1 MAAADVELR
10 SMDVSV
16 LDAGKANN
24 KNNFMARATRR
35 VYIALGCS
43 DKIIDIPRTPQ
54 SSVVAKF
61 PVPKKQL
68 KHHFIVIVLHV
79 VGSIIGMDKFKNLG
93 NYPIC
98 SHKDFEGLFWLIK
111 F

>member
-35 VYIALGCS
+35 VYIALCCS

-54 SSVVAKF
+54 SSVAQGRTQRGGLGGLS
-61 PVPKKQL
+61 PPKK
-68 KHHFIVIVLHV
+68 F
-79 VGSIIGMDKFKNLG
+79 
-93 NYPIC
+93 
-98 SHKDFEGLFWLIK
+98 
-111 F
+111 